1 MRKNLDA
8 SIDPDFVPKRCV
20 NRLLSFIVRPKRDS
34 DFLVFGSD
42 HDGFEAYISH
52 SILKK
57 IDEEAMQAQP
67 VEIIGLLAG
76 RVLQDARGPYTL
88 VLASHG
94 AKREETEATPSLVG
108 ISAQAH
114 AKIRHTLETTAYGYD
129 IIGWYH
135 SHPRFPARFSS
146 VDVVEQST
154 FKDPNHLGI
163 VISGLDEPEPYG
175 VYRGPRSSR
184 LISPEVPPGF
194 REFGSRVCGATA
206 MLARS
211 ETPVSSEPA
220 IEPLP
225 AVQTTGVYDAVP
237 SLRRSKI
244 LLALTI
250 GTIVGAVSVLF
261 WLDHRLRSVEAE
273 LVRLNNKT
281 AAQTAATPT
290 PVSVSVEPETPGVS
304 PGNAAT
310 GVEQTSDSSLMDR
323 ANTRLPAIQSSNQR
337 STSSRRRTRAENQS
351 GRENRTT
358 RGATPSV
365 GATTRR
371 VVLPSATAPNAV
383 PAPSAK
389 P

>member
-8 SIDPDFVPKRCV
+8 SIDSDFVPKRCV
-20 NRLLSFIVRPKRDS
+20 NRSLSFIVRPKRDS

-184 LISPEVPPGF
+184 LISPELPPGF
-194 REFGSRVCGATA
+194 REFGNRASGATA

-225 AVQTTGVYDAVP
+225 AVQTTAVYDAV
-237 SLRRSKI
+237 SLVRRSKI
-244 LLALTI
+244 SLVLMI
-250 GTIVGAVSVLF
+250 GAVVGAVSVLF
-261 WLDHRLRSVEAE
+261 WLEHRLRYVETE
-273 LVRLNNKT
+273 LVRLNNKMS
-281 AAQTAATPT
+281 AQIAATPT
-290 PVSVSVEPETPGVS
+290 PVSASATPETPKMS

-310 GVEQTSDSSLMDR
+310 DVEPTSDSGLMDR
-323 ANTRLPAIQSSNQR
+323 ANTRLPIQNANQG
-337 STSSRRRTRAENQS
+337 STSSDRRARAENQS
-351 GRENRTT
+351 AREHRRL
-358 RGATPSV
+358 RGDTPSV
-365 GATTRR
+365 GAPTRR
-371 VVLPSATAPNAV
+371 AVPPAPTGPNA
-383 PAPSAK
+383 ASTPSVK